1 MEKLFSYGT
10 LQLPQVQESLFGR
23 ILVGTKEELPGY
35 KVEKLRIRD
44 QAVIEKSGTDMHP
57 ILVHTGEPTD
67 VVVGMVFDITQ
78 VELEKADEYEV
89 EDYRRTLATMRSGAH
104 AWIYS
109 SSAE

>member
-23 ILVGTKEELPGY
+23 TLIGMKDELPGY
-35 KVEKLRIRD
+35 RVEELKIKD

-57 ILVHTGEPTD
+57 ILVKSDDPDEI
-67 VVVGMVFDITQ
+67 VAGMIFEVTEE
-78 VELEKADEYEV
+78 ELARADDYEV
-89 EDYRRTLATMRSGAH
+89 DDYQRMVALMRSGNE

-109 SSAE
+109 ATKG

>member
-23 ILVGTKEELPGY
+23 ILAGAKEQLPGY
-35 KVEKLRIRD
+35 KVEKLKIKD
-44 QAVIEKSGTDMHP
+44 QGVIEKSCTDMHP
-57 ILVHTGEPTD
+57 ILVHTGDPTD
-67 VVVGMVFDITQ
+67 VVAGMVFEVTQ
-78 VELEKADEYEV
+78 AELEKADEYEV
-89 EDYRRTLATMRSGAH
+89 EDYRRTLATMRSGSQ

>member
-23 ILVGTKEELPGY
+23 ILAGAKEQLPGY
-35 KVEKLRIRD
+35 KVEKLKIKD

-57 ILVHTGEPTD
+57 ILVHTGDPTD
-67 VVVGMVFDITQ
+67 VVAGMVFEVTQ
-78 VELEKADEYEV
+78 AELEKADEYEV
-89 EDYRRTLATMRSGAH
+89 EDYRRTLATMRSGSQ

>member
-23 ILVGTKEELPGY
+23 LLVGTKEELPGY
-35 KVEKLRIRD
+35 KVEKLKIRD
-44 QAVIEKSGTDMHP
+44 QVVIEKSGTDMHP
-57 ILVHTGEPTD
+57 ILVHTGEPAD
-67 VVVGMVFDITQ
+67 VVAGMVFEITQ
-78 VELEKADEYEV
+78 AELEKADEYEV

-104 AWIYS
+104 AWIYC

>member
-23 ILVGTKEELPGY
+23 TLIGMKDVLPGY
-35 KVEKLRIRD
+35 RVEELKIKD

-57 ILVHTGEPTD
+57 ILVKSDDPDEI
-67 VVVGMVFDITQ
+67 VEGMIFEVTEE
-78 VELEKADEYEV
+78 ELARADDYEV
-89 EDYRRTLATMRSGAH
+89 DDYQRTFALMRSGNE

-109 SSAE
+109 ATKA

>member
-23 ILVGTKEELPGY
+23 ILAGAKEQLPGY
-35 KVEKLRIRD
+35 KVEKLKIKD
-44 QAVIEKSGTDMHP
+44 QGVIEKSGTDMHP
-57 ILVHTGEPTD
+57 ILVHTGDPTD
-67 VVVGMVFDITQ
+67 VVAGMVFEVTQ
-78 VELEKADEYEV
+78 AELEKADEYEV
-89 EDYRRTLATMRSGAH
+89 EDYRRTLATMRSGSQ

>member
-23 ILVGTKEELPGY
+23 ILAGTKEGLPGY
-35 KVEKLRIRD
+35 KVEKLKITD

-57 ILVHTGEPTD
+57 ILVRTGEPAD
-67 VVVGMVFDITQ
+67 VVAGMVFEITQ

-89 EDYRRTLATMRSGAH
+89 DDYRRTLATMRSGIQ
-104 AWIYS
+104 AWIYC
-109 SSAE
+109 SASG